1 METPTVT
8 GLAETG
14 AATGPPSPQPAG
26 IETATLMGL
35 YRDMWLI
42 RAFEQGLERE
52 FEQGNVPGMLHTGLG
67 QEATQ
72 AALAWHLQASDAFFP
87 DHRCHGINALAQ
99 QRHGGDGERV
109 MAELFGKSTGVCGGK
124 GGSLHSADPSVGNF
138 GDNAVEGSYMATVL
152 GVALAAKMRGEPNV
166 ACAIIGDGTVGRGE
180 FHESLNM
187 AAIWDLPVL
196 YACVNN
202 GYAISMPVGEG
213 HASADIV
220 DMVQGYGIANR
231 QLDGNDVIEAW
242 NGVGSAV
249 EHIRSGAGPY
259 FLEFKTWRWQ
269 GIFAG
274 EFRPEAEVKYWRE
287 ERDPIMLAAEALSDQ
302 GVSQAE
308 LDSIEQEMRDLI
320 ERWIDFAKESP
331 PPEEAKATANVY
343 TAWKVAAR

>member
-1 METPTVT
+1 MERD
-8 GLAETG
+8 
-14 AATGPPSPQPAG
+14 
-26 IETATLMGL
+26 TLLDL

-72 AALAWHLQASDAFFP
+72 AALAAHLDATDCFFP

-99 QRHGGDGERV
+99 ERHRGDGERI
-109 MAELFGKSTGVCGGK
+109 MAELFGKSTGVSGGK

-152 GVALAAKMRGEPNV
+152 GVALAAQLRSEPKV

-187 AAIWDLPVL
+187 AAIWKLPVL

-202 GYAISMPVGEG
+202 GYAISMPVGDG
-213 HASADIV
+213 HASPDIV
-220 DMVQGYGIANR
+220 DLARGYGFECR
-231 QLDGNDVIEAW
+231 QVDGNDIVEAHRA
-242 NGVGSAV
+242 VGEAV
-249 EHIRSGAGPY
+249 AHIRAGKGPY

-274 EFRPEAEVKYWRE
+274 EFRPEAEVAYWRE
-287 ERDPIMLAAEALSDQ
+287 EHDPILMAGEVLESMGVPAAELEAVESAQ
-302 GVSQAE
+302 RARTE
-308 LDSIEQEMRDLI
+308 E
-320 ERWIDFAKESP
+320 WITFAKDSP
-331 PPEEAKATANVY
+331 APDLTKATANVY
-343 TAWKVAAR
+343 VGWEVQPR

>member
-1 METPTVT
+1 MDKTTM
-8 GLAETG
+8 L
-14 AATGPPSPQPAG
+14 
-26 IETATLMGL
+26 GL
-35 YRDMWLI
+35 YRDMWMI

-72 AALAWHLQASDAFFP
+72 AALADQLLATDCFFP

-99 QRHGGDGERV
+99 QRHSGDGERI
-109 MAELFGKSTGVCGGK
+109 MAELFGKATGVCSGK
-124 GGSLHSADPSVGNF
+124 GGSLHSADPAVGNF

-152 GVALAAKMRGEPNV
+152 GVALASKLRGEPNV

-196 YACVNN
+196 YALVNN

-220 DMVQGYGIANR
+220 DLARGYGFPCE
-231 QLDGNDVIEAW
+231 QVDGNDIEEAYDKI
-242 NGVGSAV
+242 AAAIA
-249 EHIRSGAGPY
+249 HIRAGNGPY

-274 EFRPEAEVKYWRE
+274 EFRPDAEVKYWRE
-287 ERDPIMLAAEALSDQ
+287 DHDPILMANAKLMALGIAPDD
-302 GVSQAE
+302 
-308 LDSIEQEMRDLI
+308 LDVIERQQRDLI
-320 ERWIDFAKESP
+320 EEWIAFAKESP
-331 PPEEAKATANVY
+331 APDLSKATANVY
-343 TAWKVAAR
+343 VNWEVTA